1 MKGLQVTKKVRTY
14 EKVRKMYEA
23 TKKVRSYE
31 KGPKL
36 RKKYE
41 KAIKRLLNSY
51 ERPWLLSYLGY
62 EISYERP
69 WSRSYQVTRYNTSY
83 EKGTKL
89 RKGMKRLRRGC
100 EISYG
105 RPWLRSYQVTITTFC
120 TTTQKKARGKIGHAQ
135 NILPIVAASGH
146 FRSKDPHLDGYCA
159 TYGCACV

>member
-62 EISYERP
+62 EISNR
-69 WSRSYQVTRYNTSY
+69 
-83 EKGTKL
+83 KL
-89 RKGMKRLRRGC
+89 RNIRPSEGLLTGSDRKRPLSEVC
-100 EISYG
+100 S
-105 RPWLRSYQVTITTFC
+105 
-120 TTTQKKARGKIGHAQ
+120 AHA
-135 NILPIVAASGH
+135 LFSPALFSV
-146 FRSKDPHLDGYCA
+146 
-159 TYGCACV
+159 